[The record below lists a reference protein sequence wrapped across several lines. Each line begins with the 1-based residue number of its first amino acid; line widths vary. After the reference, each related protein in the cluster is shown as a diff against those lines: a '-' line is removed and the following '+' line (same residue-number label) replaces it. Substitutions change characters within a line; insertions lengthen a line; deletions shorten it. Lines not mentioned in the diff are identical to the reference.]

1 VIRGRGTSGPGPSDR
16 PHFPWHRRPSDVF
29 SKSLSAP
36 ASAQLLMTAAVEKIG
51 LFIGGKW
58 HLPSGAQRFETFNPA
73 TRQPIASFVSGTAD
87 DARRAVAAAQEAFR
101 GWRETPAP
109 QRGEILLAAARIL
122 KERKEELGRL
132 VTQEMGK
139 VISEGRG
146 DVQESI
152 DFIEYMA
159 GEGRRL
165 FGETVPSELRS
176 KFCLT
181 VRQPKGVVVC
191 ITPWNF
197 PTAIPNWKIAAALI
211 SGNTVVF
218 KPASGT
224 AKCGAEVVRV
234 YEKAGLPPGVLNF
247 VTGSG
252 GVVGNALV
260 ADPRVRA
267 VSFTGGVE
275 TGRDVYVRGAQSL
288 KMVHLEL
295 GGKNPVILMDDAD
308 LPLALEGVLF
318 GAFGSSGQRCT
329 ATSRLIVHEKVY
341 DKFLGLLTDRLK
353 DFPVGDPLDPSTAMG
368 PVASEDQEKKILS
381 YIEIGKKEAKLLVG
395 GRKLTGGVY
404 DHGYFI
410 APTIFETKHGT
421 RISKEEIFG
430 PVLSVIKVRSYEEAI
445 RVANDVEYGLSSS
458 IYTCDVNRA
467 FRAIDDLEAGITYI
481 NAPTIG
487 AEVQLPFG
495 GVKNTGNGGREA
507 GSAAIEEFTEI
518 KTVFVDFSSKL
529 QKAQIDAESAA

>member
-1 VIRGRGTSGPGPSDR
+1 MEG
-16 PHFPWHRRPSDVF
+16 
-29 SKSLSAP
+29 
-36 ASAQLLMTAAVEKIG
+36 EYG
-51 LFIGGKW
+51 LFIDGRW
-58 HLPSGAQRFETFNPA
+58 TTPAQATRFETKNPA
-73 TRQPIASFVSGTAD
+73 TGERVGSFVAATPE
-87 DARRAVAAAQEAFR
+87 AVRIATAAAAKAFP
-101 GWRETPAP
+101 GWRDTPAP
-109 QRGEILLAAARIL
+109 KRGEILLEVASRMRRA
-122 KERKEELGRL
+122 KPELGKL
-132 VTQEMGK
+132 VTREMGK
-139 VISEGRG
+139 VIGEGLG

-181 VRQPKGVVVC
+181 VRQPKGVVAC

-211 SGNTVVF
+211 TGNTVVF
-218 KPASGT
+218 KPASST
-224 AKCGAEVVRV
+224 ARCAAEVVRL
-234 YEKAGLPPGVLNF
+234 YEQAGVPAGVLNF

-252 GVVGNALV
+252 SVVGNALV
-260 ADPRVRA
+260 EDPKVRTI
-267 VSFTGGVE
+267 SFTGGVE
-275 TGRDVYVRGAQSL
+275 TGRDVYLRGAKGL

-308 LPLALEGVLF
+308 LPLALDGVLF
-318 GAFGSSGQRCT
+318 GAFGTSGQRCT
-329 ATSRLIVHEKVY
+329 ATSRLIVHEKVA
-341 DKFLGLLTDRLK
+341 DRFLELLLGRLRS
-353 DFPVGDPLDPSTAMG
+353 FTVGDPLDPATGMG
-368 PVASEDQEKKILS
+368 PVASADQERKILE
-381 YIEIGKKEAKLLVG
+381 YIALGKQDSTLRYGGEKLHG
-395 GRKLTGGVY
+395 GLY
-404 DHGYFI
+404 DRGYFLQ
-410 APTIFETKHGT
+410 PTVFETRHGS

-430 PVLSVIKVRSYEEAI
+430 PVLSVIRVGSYEEAV

-458 IYTCDVNRA
+458 IYTRDVNLA
-467 FRAIDDLEAGITYI
+467 FRAIQDLEAGITYV

-507 GSAAIEEFTEI
+507 GTAAVEEFTEI

-529 QKAQIDAESAA
+529 QRAQIDAESAA

>member
-1 VIRGRGTSGPGPSDR
+1 MEG
-16 PHFPWHRRPSDVF
+16 
-29 SKSLSAP
+29 
-36 ASAQLLMTAAVEKIG
+36 EYG
-51 LFIGGKW
+51 LFIDGRW
-58 HLPSGAQRFETFNPA
+58 TTPATANRFATTNPA
-73 TRQPIASFVSGTAD
+73 TGEQVGSFVAATAED
-87 DARRAVAAAQEAFR
+87 VRTATVAAQKAFPA
-101 GWRETPAP
+101 WRETPAP
-109 QRGEILLAAARIL
+109 KRGEILLEVARRMRRA
-122 KERKEELGRL
+122 KPELGRL
-132 VTQEMGK
+132 VTCEMGK
-139 VISEGRG
+139 VIGEGLG

-181 VRQPKGVVVC
+181 VRQPKGVVAC

-211 SGNTVVF
+211 TGNTVVF
-218 KPASGT
+218 KPASST
-224 AKCGAEVVRV
+224 ARCAAEVVRL
-234 YEKAGLPPGVLNF
+234 YEDSGVPAGVLNF
-247 VTGSG
+247 VTGAG

-260 ADPRVRA
+260 DDPRVRT

-275 TGRDVYVRGAQSL
+275 TGRDVYQRGAKGL

-308 LPLALEGVLF
+308 LRLALDGVLF
-318 GAFGSSGQRCT
+318 GAFGTSGQRCT

-341 DKFLGLLTDRLK
+341 DRFLDLLVGRLEKFT
-353 DFPVGDPLDPSTAMG
+353 VGDPLDPATGMG
-368 PVASEDQEKKILS
+368 PVASADQERKILG
-381 YIEIGKKEAKLLVG
+381 YIALGKKDSKLRYG
-395 GRKLTGGVY
+395 GEKLRGGLY
-404 DHGYFI
+404 DRGFFVQ
-410 APTIFETKHGT
+410 PTVFETRHGS

-430 PVLSVIKVRSYEEAI
+430 PVLSVIKVGSYEEAV
-445 RVANDVEYGLSSS
+445 RVANDVDYGLSSS
-458 IYTCDVNRA
+458 IYTRDVNLA
-467 FRAIDDLEAGITYI
+467 FRAIQDLEAGITYV

-507 GSAAIEEFTEI
+507 GSAAVEEFTEI
-518 KTVFVDFSSKL
+518 KSVFVDFSSKL
-529 QKAQIDAESAA
+529 QRAQIDAETAA

>member
-1 VIRGRGTSGPGPSDR
+1 MKP
-16 PHFPWHRRPSDVF
+16 
-29 SKSLSAP
+29 
-36 ASAQLLMTAAVEKIG
+36 EYG
-51 LFIGGKW
+51 LFIDGSWVTPPK
-58 HLPSGAQRFETFNPA
+58 AKRFDTINPA
-73 TRQPIASFVSGTAD
+73 TRGVEGSFVAGTPD
-87 DARRAVAAAQEAFR
+87 DVRRAVAAAAKAFP
-101 GWRETPAP
+101 GWRDTPAP
-109 QRGEILLAAARIL
+109 KRGELLLETAHRMKHA
-122 KERKEELGRL
+122 KEALGRT
-132 VTQEMGK
+132 VTREMGK
-139 VISEGRG
+139 VISDGLG

-181 VRQPKGVVVC
+181 VRQPKGVVGC

-211 SGNTVVF
+211 TGNTVVL
-218 KPASGT
+218 KPASNT
-224 AKCGAEVVRV
+224 ARCAAEVVKV
-234 YEKAGLPPGVLNF
+234 YEEAGIPPGVLNL

-252 GVVGNALV
+252 AVVGNALV
-260 ADPRVRA
+260 DDPRVRMI
-267 VSFTGGVE
+267 SFTGGVD
-275 TGRDVYVRGAQSL
+275 TGREVYVRGAQGL

-318 GAFGSSGQRCT
+318 GAFGTSGQRCT
-329 ATSRLIVHEKVY
+329 ATSRLILHEKVY
-341 DKFLGLLTDRLK
+341 DEFLGMLTDRL
-353 DFPVGDPLDPSTAMG
+353 DRFTVGDPLDPQTGMG
-368 PVASEDQEKKILS
+368 PVASADQEKKVLA
-381 YIEIGKKEAKLLVG
+381 YLEVGRKEAKLRYG
-395 GRKLTGGVY
+395 GKKLTGGAY
-404 DHGYFI
+404 DRGFFI
-410 APTIFETKHGT
+410 EPTVFETPHGT

-430 PVLSVIKVRSYEEAI
+430 PVLSVIKVPSYEEAV
-445 RVANDVEYGLSSS
+445 RVANDVDYGLSSS
-458 IYTCDVNRA
+458 IYTRDVNRA
-467 FRAIDDLEAGITYI
+467 FRAIRDLEAGITYI

-507 GSAAIEEFTEI
+507 GSVAVEEFTEI

-529 QKAQIDAESAA
+529 QKAQIDSETVT

>member
-1 VIRGRGTSGPGPSDR
+1 MA
-16 PHFPWHRRPSDVF
+16 
-29 SKSLSAP
+29 SK
-36 ASAQLLMTAAVEKIG
+36 VEQYG
-51 LFIGGKW
+51 LFINGKW
-58 HLPSGAQRFETFNPA
+58 SSPANAQRFETVNPA
-73 TRQPIASFVSGTAD
+73 TREPLASFVSGTPAD
-87 DARRAVAAAQEAFR
+87 VERAISAAQAAFPAWK
-101 GWRETPAP
+101 GTPAP
-109 QRGEILLAAARIL
+109 KRGAILLEAARIL
-122 KERKEELGRL
+122 KERKSAVGRI

-139 VISEGRG
+139 VISEGLG

-181 VRQPKGVVVC
+181 VRQPKGVVAC

-211 SGNTVVF
+211 TGNTIVF
-218 KPASGT
+218 KPASNT
-224 AKCGAEVVRV
+224 ALCAAQVVKV
-234 YEKAGLPPGVLNF
+234 YESAGLPAGVLNF

-252 GVVGNALV
+252 GVVGTALIE
-260 ADPRVRA
+260 DRRVRT

-275 TGRDVYVRGAQSL
+275 TGRDVYVRGAKGL

-295 GGKNPVILMDDAD
+295 GGKNPVIVMDDAN
-308 LPLALEGVLF
+308 LPLALDGVLF
-318 GAFGSSGQRCT
+318 GAFGTSGQRCT

-341 DKFLGLLTDRLK
+341 SQFLGMLTDRLK
-353 DFPVGDPLDPSTAMG
+353 KFTVGDPLDPKTGMG
-368 PVASEDQEKKILS
+368 PVASEDQEKKILE
-381 YIEIGKKEAKLLVG
+381 YIAIGKKEAKLVCG
-395 GRKLTGGVY
+395 GEKLKGGVY
-404 DHGYFI
+404 DRGYFL
-410 APTIFETKHGT
+410 APTIFETRHGS

-430 PVLSVIKVRSYEEAI
+430 PVLSVIKVANYEEAI

-458 IYTCDVNRA
+458 IYTRDVNRA
-467 FRAIDDLEAGITYI
+467 FRAIEDLEAGITYV

-507 GSAAIEEFTEI
+507 GSAAIEEFTEV
-518 KTVFVDFSSKL
+518 KTVFIDFSDKL
-529 QKAQIDAESAA
+529 QKAQIDAETAA